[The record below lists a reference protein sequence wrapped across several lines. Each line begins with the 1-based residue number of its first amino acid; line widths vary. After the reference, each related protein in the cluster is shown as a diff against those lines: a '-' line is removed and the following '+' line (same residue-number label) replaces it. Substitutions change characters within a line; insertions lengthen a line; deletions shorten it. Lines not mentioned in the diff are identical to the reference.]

1 MPKPRFVVRWA
12 SDSSRLIRLDLF
24 VAARAGHE
32 LADGFF
38 GALVVVKD
46 GVHLFR
52 DGHFDGVACG
62 KAEGGGGAADAFG
75 YFAVGAG
82 DDVGQLAAA
91 SEFDAG
97 RAVGRERAGA
107 GEEKG

>member
-1 MPKPRFVVRWA
+1 MPKPRFGVRWA
-12 SDSSRLIRLDLF
+12 SASSRLIHLDLF

-32 LADGFF
+32 FADGFF
-38 GALVVVKD
+38 RALVVVKD

-62 KAEGGGGAADAFG
+62 EAEGGGGAANAFG
-75 YFAVGAG
+75 YLAVEAN

-91 SEFDAG
+91 SEFDAYS
-97 RAVGRERAGA
+97 AVA
-107 GEEKG
+107 